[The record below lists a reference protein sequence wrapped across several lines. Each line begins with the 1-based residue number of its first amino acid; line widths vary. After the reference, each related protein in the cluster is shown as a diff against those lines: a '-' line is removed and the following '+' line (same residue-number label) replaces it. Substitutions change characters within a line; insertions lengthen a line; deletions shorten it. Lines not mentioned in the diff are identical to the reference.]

1 MNTYKHDIHT
11 WKLYK
16 DFLNPFQSYKEESL
30 SDAEDIY
37 LKKIQ
42 LFRLQVELFSLQL
55 QLDSQRLQDEL
66 QIHELSHL
74 IAATDPYPVDGRW
87 KFWLTFCIV
96 CMYTTIGMFVMPMQ
110 LLRYAICMVVCM
122 YAWLVL
128 GYYDNQYFYFQ
139 KRSWALWKAA
149 MQTGGMQCVFMY
161 VCMHYVSMH
170 AYMRML
176 KIYYWQAEYIF
187 V

>member
-1 MNTYKHDIHT
+1 MHAYTYTYKHDIHK
-11 WKLYK
+11 WKLRK
-16 DFLNPFQSYKEESL
+16 DFLKPYQSYKEESL

-87 KFWLTFCIV
+87 NYGLH
-96 CMYTTIGMFVMPMQ
+96 FV
-110 LLRYAICMVVCM
+110 
-122 YAWLVL
+122 
-128 GYYDNQYFYFQ
+128 
-139 KRSWALWKAA
+139 
-149 MQTGGMQCVFMY
+149 
-161 VCMHYVSMH
+161 
-170 AYMRML
+170 
-176 KIYYWQAEYIF
+176 
-187 V
+187 